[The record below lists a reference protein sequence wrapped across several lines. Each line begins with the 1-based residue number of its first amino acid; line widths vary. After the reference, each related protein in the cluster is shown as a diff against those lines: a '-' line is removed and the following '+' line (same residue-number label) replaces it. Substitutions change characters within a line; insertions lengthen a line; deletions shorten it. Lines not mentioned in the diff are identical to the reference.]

1 MQRMKMEVRQFGVMV
16 GLLLAWLM
24 VPIGAVHAETKGELL
39 QLEQIELKQTHI
51 DGYLKIAPKLVK
63 MFDRIDKANG
73 EPDKQLS
80 ADLEA
85 LAKEGGFQ
93 SFDELETVV
102 SNITFVMS
110 GINDEDG
117 SFKEPVEVLKEEL
130 AETEADQNMKGDEKK
145 QLITSIKE
153 SIAHTPK
160 LKHTGNIALVKKHF
174 KELAKLFEE

>member
-16 GLLLAWLM
+16 SLLLAWLM
-24 VPIGAVHAETKGELL
+24 VPLGAVHAETKGELL
-39 QLEQIELKQTHI
+39 ELEQIELKQTHI

-63 MFDRIDKANG
+63 MFDRIDKAEG

-110 GINDEDG
+110 GISEDFAVAPSSMSSDAIRS
-117 SFKEPVEVLKEEL
+117 SFPSEL
-130 AETEADQNMKGDEKK
+130 TNTVVSSSSL
-145 QLITSIKE
+145 LITPCTISPSASNSVWARYSGSI
-153 SIAHTPK
+153 S
-160 LKHTGNIALVKKHF
+160 ALG
-174 KELAKLFEE
+174 